1 MQISLDHLDY
11 PGEELLRLIGAK
23 LIDVYETAYQM
34 KFDRDLQTRNV
45 DGLAASCASLL
56 STSHRRHFVKSLI
69 TMLTEQRV
77 AGEHLYQDENLQGVL
92 RDVTEQLGRTEV
104 GEY

>member
-1 MQISLDHLDY
+1 M
-11 PGEELLRLIGAK
+11 
-23 LIDVYETAYQM
+23 
-34 KFDRDLQTRNV
+34 
-45 DGLAASCASLL
+45 LL

-77 AGEHLYQDENLQGVL
+77 AGERVFEEENLQGVL
-92 RDVTEQLGRTEV
+92 RDVTEQLGRSES

>member
-1 MQISLDHLDY
+1 
-11 PGEELLRLIGAK
+11 
-23 LIDVYETAYQM
+23 
-34 KFDRDLQTRNV
+34 
-45 DGLAASCASLL
+45 LL

-77 AGEHLYQDENLQGVL
+77 GGEHLYEDENLQGVL
-92 RDVTEQLGRTEV
+92 RDVTEQLGRTDA

>member
-1 MQISLDHLDY
+1 
-11 PGEELLRLIGAK
+11 
-23 LIDVYETAYQM
+23 M
-34 KFDRDLQTRNV
+34 KFDRDLQTRNIE
-45 DGLAASCASLL
+45 GLAASCASLL

-77 AGEHLYQDENLQGVL
+77 AGERPFEEENLQGVL
-92 RDVTEQLGRTEV
+92 RDVTEQLGRTES